1 MRKNKL
7 KFFIDLAVRLQLD
20 SAFFSCRVL
29 IQNVFLYIKGT
40 RTLERDWQRWC
51 TNDWNERLESTQ
63 QNSMKSVFFIE
74 DPLRNPVTFFFA
86 REVIISA
93 SLEGLERKK
102 INSVFRKKRMWIV
115 YYLPPNPFSYL
126 FVLFLEPSFAK
137 NCLTSDLTKYL
148 FLPSMNT
155 SRGVAS
161 FLTCCRPLRNF

>member
-1 MRKNKL
+1 MRKNKM
-7 KFFIDLAVRLQLD
+7 KFFIDLAVTWYCFFLLSCADTKCVPRHQRNED
-20 SAFFSCRVL
+20 S
-29 IQNVFLYIKGT
+29 GT
-40 RTLERDWQRWC
+40 RLATMMHRRLKWKAWIY
-51 TNDWNERLESTQ
+51 TAKLNE
-63 QNSMKSVFFIE
+63 VWFFIE
-74 DPLRNPVTFFFA
+74 DPLRNPVIIFFA

-93 SLEGLERKK
+93 RLEGLQRKK

-155 SRGVAS
+155 SRGVSS
-161 FLTCCRPLRNF
+161 FLNCCRPLRNF